1 MEINIKLDPTQA
13 ENYAAFHGFKVEDG
27 ISVEDFVTGKILDK
41 IANDLLEKA
50 NRDALA
56 SVAPIVDITI
66 DLKQTALREQ
76 AVALAETKLETIQV
90 EKVPISDVPMDR
102 AVK

>member
-1 MEINIKLDPTQA
+1 MEISLKLEQKSA
-13 ENYAAFHGFKVEDG
+13 ENYATFHGWTAESG
-27 ISVEDFVTGKILDK
+27 ISIEDFVTGKILDK

-56 SVAPIVDITI
+56 SVAPVVDITI

-90 EKVPISDVPMDR
+90 EKAPISDVPMDR